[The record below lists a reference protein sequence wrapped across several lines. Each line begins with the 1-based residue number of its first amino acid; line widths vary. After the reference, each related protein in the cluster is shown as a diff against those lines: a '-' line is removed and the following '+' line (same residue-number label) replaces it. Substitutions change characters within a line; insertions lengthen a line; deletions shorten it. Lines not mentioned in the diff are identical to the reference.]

1 MSKRLGFEWSD
12 PRPLFSPRSQVVAL
26 VAADGVGEDVPVGLV
41 LSRTTPP
48 PSWHFELKPAAA
60 PPTAVLPAPVQ
71 PPTTDLAK
79 VRDQAKGA
87 DRKKSDAGKR

>member
-1 MSKRLGFEWSD
+1 
-12 PRPLFSPRSQVVAL
+12 
-26 VAADGVGEDVPVGLV
+26 
-41 LSRTTPP
+41 
-48 PSWHFELKPAAA
+48 LKPAAA